1 MLALNQNRKLK
12 AWLKIN
18 HVQDSQRSLKGQ
30 LVMHQILFFD
40 LHYLSRFQVVQVNSV
55 ERYVFF

>member
-1 MLALNQNRKLK
+1 MLALNQNRKLE

-18 HVQDSQRSLKGQ
+18 HVQDSQRPLKGQ

-40 LHYLSRFQVVQVNSV
+40 LHYLSTFQVVQVNSV
-55 ERYVFF
+55 ERYDLF